1 MKILSWLNKNIM
13 GFGLASFFG
22 DVCYE
27 MTSGILPL
35 FLSTFVPA
43 AMVPTALGTISGV
56 SDALASFVKL
66 GAGWLSDRVHARKP
80 FIVIGYALTGIFSA
94 IVGLSTSVAQV
105 LGFKSLAWVGK
116 GLREPARDA
125 AIADSVEQKYYG
137 RAFGFHRAM
146 DSIGAVVGP
155 LLMFAIMNYITLRT
169 AFLLSII
176 PAALSVLSVVVLT
189 HEVAEGEQREAKDG
203 FFTQLN
209 ALPASFKMFVGVMF
223 LFGIGNFSKTLFLL
237 RAQDLFATQ
246 TTPLIAGS
254 WVVLLYAL
262 YNVARAIAEFS
273 IGLLSDIIG
282 RKTLLAIIGF
292 GLFGVCSGAM
302 MFPIT
307 TFYLFAVLFIT
318 AGISAAAVGA
328 LERSTAADLLPV
340 QLRATG
346 FGLLQTIDG
355 IGDLVSSVVVGVLWA
370 SISPLAGFAYA
381 AILSFA
387 AMLLLLRIK
396 Y

>member
-1 MKILSWLNKNIM
+1 M

-27 MTSGILPL
+27 MTTAVLPL
-35 FLSTFVPA
+35 FLSSFVPVA
-43 AMVPTALGTISGV
+43 FVPTALGLISGV

-66 GAGWLSDRVHARKP
+66 TAGWLSDRLNSRKP
-80 FIVIGYALTGIFSA
+80 FIVIGYFLTGVFSA
-94 IVGLSTSVAQV
+94 LIGIATSVGQV
-105 LGFKSLAWVGK
+105 LGLKSLAWVGK

-125 AIADSVEQKYYG
+125 AITDSVEPKYYG

-146 DSIGAVVGP
+146 DSVGAIVGP
-155 LLMFAIMNYITLRT
+155 LLMFSLMNYISLRT
-169 AFLLSII
+169 AFLLSLI
-176 PAALSVLSVVVLT
+176 PALFSVLSVVVLT
-189 HEVAEGEQREAKDG
+189 HEVKETAQEPHKDG

-209 ALPASFKMFVGVMF
+209 KLPAGFKMFVAVML

-246 TTPLIAGS
+246 TSGIIAGS

-262 YNVARAIAEFS
+262 YNVARALSEFS

-282 RKTLLAIIGF
+282 RKILLALVGF
-292 GLFGVCSGAM
+292 GLFAVCCVAM
-302 MFPIT
+302 IFPIT
-307 TFYLFAVLFIT
+307 TFYTFAVVFIG

-340 QLRATG
+340 ELRATG

-355 IGDLVSSVVVGVLWA
+355 VGDLVSSVVVGVLWA
-370 SISPLAGFAYA
+370 SISPVAGFVYA
-381 AILSFA
+381 AVLSVCA
-387 AMLLLLRIK
+387 VVLLLTMR